1 MKVDLD
7 KKTVTCEFTFDERN
21 AFMNMVEWQLWDQD
35 IEIPEHLESFIDKVF
50 GFDDIVDKL
59 PKDLV

>member
-7 KKTVTCEFTFDERN
+7 RKTVTCEFTFDERN
-21 AFMNMVEWQLWDQD
+21 AFINMVEWQLWEQD
-35 IEIPEHLESFIDKVF
+35 AEIPEHLESFIDKVF

>member
-21 AFMNMVEWQLWDQD
+21 AFMNMVEWQLWEQD
-35 IEIPEHLESFIDKVF
+35 VEIPEHLESFIDKVF

>member
-1 MKVDLD
+1 MKVDLVR
-7 KKTVTCEFTFDERN
+7 KTVTCEFTFDERN
-21 AFMNMVEWQLWDQD
+21 AFINMVEWQLWEQD
-35 IEIPEHLESFIDKVF
+35 AEIPEHLESFIDKVF

>member
-1 MKVDLD
+1 MKVDVD
-7 KKTVTCEFTFDERN
+7 KGTVTCEFTFAERN
-21 AFMNMVEWQLWDQD
+21 AFINLVEWQLWEQD
-35 IEIPEHLESFIDKVF
+35 AEIPEHLESFIDKVF

>member
-1 MKVDLD
+1 MKVDLE

-21 AFMNMVEWQLWDQD
+21 AFINMVEWQLWEQD
-35 IEIPEHLESFIDKVF
+35 VEIPEHLESFIDKVF

>member
-21 AFMNMVEWQLWDQD
+21 AFINMVEWQLWEQD
-35 IEIPEHLESFIDKVF
+35 VEIPEHLESFIDKVF

>member
-21 AFMNMVEWQLWDQD
+21 AFINMVEWQLWEQD

>member
-21 AFMNMVEWQLWDQD
+21 AFMNMVEWQLWEQD